1 MATATTAPAS
11 DLKVISLIS
20 SGHCLSHVYQLA
32 LPNLFFLIT
41 VKEGFSIAELAIL
54 TSVFFAVS
62 AVGQVIAGFMVD
74 KHGARPILFLGFFL
88 MAISISAFAFVHSY
102 TAMLALSFLA
112 GLGNS
117 VFHPAD
123 YSILNGSITEKNVGK
138 AYGVHGF
145 GGLIGY
151 AIAPYSMYLMGTNFG
166 WRQTMLILGL
176 IGLVVAALMWTQRN
190 DLRDSVLDK
199 GVSAGSVRQ
208 GIGILF
214 KPATIFSF
222 LFFCFMAMGSVGLMT
237 LGPDALTAFL
247 DLSRETASSTI
258 SLQLTGSLCGILI
271 GGMVADRIVRHDMAT
286 AGIVTI
292 GVLLLWTVPAFKP
305 DNLALLISIFVV
317 YGFAYGMAQPSRDMV
332 VRSVAPSGAAGKVF
346 GFTYSGMDVGSSI
359 AVGVFGYLLGGGQ
372 SQLVFILIGGFM
384 MVGVASV
391 LLAKIFAA
399 KKPLAA

>member
-1 MATATTAPAS
+1 MAKVTTAPAS

-20 SGHCLSHVYQLA
+20 TGHCLSHVYQLA

-41 VKEGFSIAELAIL
+41 IKEGFSIAELAIL

-88 MAISISAFAFVHSY
+88 MALSIAAFAFVHSY
-102 TAMLALSFLA
+102 AAMMVLSFFA

-166 WRQTMLILGL
+166 WRQTMLVLGL
-176 IGLVVAALMWTQRN
+176 IGLVVAALMWTQRA
-190 DLRDSVLDK
+190 DLRDSGLDK
-199 GVSAGSVRQ
+199 GVSAGSVRE

-271 GGMVADRIVRHDMAT
+271 GGMIADRIVRHDMAT

-292 GVLLLWTVPAFKP
+292 GVFLLWTVPAFKP
-305 DNLALLISIFVV
+305 DNLALLISIFIV

-346 GFTYSGMDVGSSI
+346 GFTYSGMDVGSAI

-372 SQLVFILIGGFM
+372 SQLVFILVGAFM
-384 MVGVASV
+384 MVGVGSV
-391 LLAKIFAA
+391 LLAKVFA
-399 KKPLAA
+399 KKKPIAA

>member
-1 MATATTAPAS
+1 MAKVTTAPAS

-20 SGHCLSHVYQLA
+20 TGHCLSHVYQLA

-41 VKEGFSIAELAIL
+41 IKEGFSIAELAIL

-88 MAISISAFAFVHSY
+88 MALSIAAFAFVHSY
-102 TAMLALSFLA
+102 AAMMVLSFFA

-166 WRQTMLILGL
+166 WRQTMLVLGI
-176 IGLVVAALMWTQRN
+176 IGLVVAALMWTQRT
-190 DLRDSVLDK
+190 DLRDSGLDK
-199 GVSAGSVRQ
+199 GVSAGSVRE

-271 GGMVADRIVRHDMAT
+271 GGMIADRIVRHDMAT

-305 DNLALLISIFVV
+305 DNLALLISIFIV

-346 GFTYSGMDVGSSI
+346 GFTYSGMDVGSAI

-372 SQLVFILIGGFM
+372 SQLVFILVGAFM
-384 MVGVASV
+384 MVGVGNV
-391 LLAKIFAA
+391 LLAKVFA
-399 KKPLAA
+399 KKKPIAA

>member
-1 MATATTAPAS
+1 MATVTTAPAS

-20 SGHCLSHVYQLA
+20 TGHCLSHVYQLA

-41 VKEGFSIAELAIL
+41 IKEGFSIAELAIL

-88 MAISISAFAFVHSY
+88 MALSIAAFAFVHSY
-102 TAMLALSFLA
+102 AAMMVLSFFA

-166 WRQTMLILGL
+166 WRQTMLVLGI
-176 IGLVVAALMWTQRN
+176 IGLVVAAFMWTQRTG
-190 DLRDSVLDK
+190 LRDSGLDK
-199 GVSAGSVRQ
+199 GVSAGSVRE

-271 GGMVADRIVRHDMAT
+271 GGMIADRIVRHDMAT

-305 DNLALLISIFVV
+305 DNLALLISIFIV

-346 GFTYSGMDVGSSI
+346 GFTYSGMDVGSAI

-372 SQLVFILIGGFM
+372 SQLVFILVGAFM
-384 MVGVASV
+384 MVGVGSV
-391 LLAKIFAA
+391 LLAKVFA
-399 KKPLAA
+399 KKKSIAA

>member
-1 MATATTAPAS
+1 MASATTAPAS

-20 SGHCLSHVYQLA
+20 MGHCLSHVYQLA

-88 MAISISAFAFVHSY
+88 MALSIAAFAFVHSY
-102 TAMLALSFLA
+102 AAMMVLSFCA

-151 AIAPYSMYLMGTNFG
+151 AIAPYSMYLLGTNFG

-176 IGLVVAALMWTQRN
+176 VGLVVAALMWTQRTN
-190 DLRDSVLDK
+190 LRDSGLDK
-199 GVSAGSVRQ
+199 GVSAGSVRE

-271 GGMVADRIVRHDMAT
+271 GGMIADRIVRHDMAT

-305 DNLALLISIFVV
+305 DNLALLISIFIV

-346 GFTYSGMDVGSSI
+346 GFTYSGMDVGSAI

-372 SQLVFILIGGFM
+372 SQLVFILVGAFM

-391 LLAKIFAA
+391 LLAKVFAT
-399 KKPLAA
+399 KKPIAT

>member
-1 MATATTAPAS
+1 MATVTTAPAS

-20 SGHCLSHVYQLA
+20 TGHCLSHVYQLA

-41 VKEGFSIAELAIL
+41 IKEGFSIAELAIL
-54 TSVFFAVS
+54 TSVFFTVS

-88 MAISISAFAFVHSY
+88 MALSIAAFAFVHSY
-102 TAMLALSFLA
+102 AAMMALSFFA

-166 WRQTMLILGL
+166 WRQTMLVLGI
-176 IGLVVAALMWTQRN
+176 IGLGVAALMWTQRTY
-190 DLRDSVLDK
+190 LRDSGLDK
-199 GVSAGSVRQ
+199 GVSAGSVRE

-271 GGMVADRIVRHDMAT
+271 GGMIADRIVRHDIAT

-305 DNLALLISIFVV
+305 DNLALLISIFIV

-346 GFTYSGMDVGSSI
+346 GFTYSGMDVGSAI

-372 SQLVFILIGGFM
+372 SQLVFILVGAFM
-384 MVGVASV
+384 MVGVGSV
-391 LLAKIFAA
+391 LLAKVFA
-399 KKPLAA
+399 KKKPIAA

>member
-20 SGHCLSHVYQLA
+20 TGHCLSHVYQLA

-88 MAISISAFAFVHSY
+88 MALSIAAFAFVHSY
-102 TAMLALSFLA
+102 AAMMVLSFLA

-166 WRQTMLILGL
+166 WRQTMLVLGL
-176 IGLVVAALMWTQRN
+176 IGLVVAALMWTQRT
-190 DLRDSVLDK
+190 DLRDSGLDK
-199 GVSAGSVRQ
+199 GVSAGSVRE

-346 GFTYSGMDVGSSI
+346 GFTYSGMDVGSAI

-372 SQLVFILIGGFM
+372 SQLVFILVGVFM
-384 MVGVASV
+384 MVGVGSV
-391 LLAKIFAA
+391 LLAKVFAT
-399 KKPLAA
+399 KKPIAA

>member
-1 MATATTAPAS
+1 VTTAPAS

-20 SGHCLSHVYQLA
+20 TGHCLSHVYQLA

-41 VKEGFSIAELAIL
+41 IKEGFSIAELAIL

-88 MAISISAFAFVHSY
+88 MALSIAAFAFVHSY
-102 TAMLALSFLA
+102 AAMMVLSFFA

-166 WRQTMLILGL
+166 WRQTMLVLGI
-176 IGLVVAALMWTQRN
+176 IGLVVAALMWTQRT
-190 DLRDSVLDK
+190 DLRDSGLDK
-199 GVSAGSVRQ
+199 GVSAGSVRE

-271 GGMVADRIVRHDMAT
+271 GGMIADRIVRHDMAT

-305 DNLALLISIFVV
+305 DNLALLISIFIV

-346 GFTYSGMDVGSSI
+346 GFTYSGMDVGSAI

-372 SQLVFILIGGFM
+372 SQLVFILVGAFM
-384 MVGVASV
+384 MVGVGSV
-391 LLAKIFAA
+391 LLAKVFA
-399 KKPLAA
+399 KKKPIAA

>member
-1 MATATTAPAS
+1 MAKVTTAPAS

-20 SGHCLSHVYQLA
+20 TGHCLSHVYQLA

-41 VKEGFSIAELAIL
+41 IKEGFSIAELAIL

-88 MAISISAFAFVHSY
+88 MALSIAAFAFVHSY
-102 TAMLALSFLA
+102 AAMMVLSFFA

-166 WRQTMLILGL
+166 WRQTMLILGI
-176 IGLVVAALMWTQRN
+176 IGLVVAALMWTQRT
-190 DLRDSVLDK
+190 DLRDSGLDK
-199 GVSAGSVRQ
+199 GVSAGSVRE

-271 GGMVADRIVRHDMAT
+271 GGMIADRIVRHDMAT

-305 DNLALLISIFVV
+305 DNLALLISIFIV

-346 GFTYSGMDVGSSI
+346 GFTYSGMDVGSAI

-372 SQLVFILIGGFM
+372 SQLVFILVGAFM
-384 MVGVASV
+384 MVGVGSV
-391 LLAKIFAA
+391 LLAKVFA
-399 KKPLAA
+399 KKKPIAA

>member
-1 MATATTAPAS
+1 MAKVTTAPAS

-20 SGHCLSHVYQLA
+20 TGHSLSHVYQLA

-41 VKEGFSIAELAIL
+41 IKEGFSIAELAIL

-62 AVGQVIAGFMVD
+62 AVGQVLAGFMVD

-88 MAISISAFAFVHSY
+88 MALSIAAFAFVHSY
-102 TAMLALSFLA
+102 AAMMVLSFFA

-166 WRQTMLILGL
+166 WRQTMLVLGI
-176 IGLVVAALMWTQRN
+176 IGLVVAALMWTQRT
-190 DLRDSVLDK
+190 DLRDSGLDK
-199 GVSAGSVRQ
+199 GVSAGSVRE

-271 GGMVADRIVRHDMAT
+271 GGMIADRIVRHDMAT

-305 DNLALLISIFVV
+305 DNLALLISIFIV

-346 GFTYSGMDVGSSI
+346 GFTYSGMDVGSAI

-372 SQLVFILIGGFM
+372 SQLVFILVGAFM
-384 MVGVASV
+384 MVGVGSV
-391 LLAKIFAA
+391 LLAKVFA
-399 KKPLAA
+399 KKKPIAA

>member
-1 MATATTAPAS
+1 MATVTTAPAS

-20 SGHCLSHVYQLA
+20 TGHCLSHVYQLA

-41 VKEGFSIAELAIL
+41 IKEGFSIAELAIL

-88 MAISISAFAFVHSY
+88 MALSIAAFAFVHSY
-102 TAMLALSFLA
+102 AAMMVLSFLA

-166 WRQTMLILGL
+166 WRQTMLVLGV
-176 IGLVVAALMWTQRN
+176 IGLVVAALMWTQRT
-190 DLRDSVLDK
+190 DLRDSGLDK
-199 GVSAGSVRQ
+199 GVSAGSVRE

-247 DLSRETASSTI
+247 DLSRETAGSTI

-271 GGMVADRIVRHDMAT
+271 GGMIADRIVRHDIAT

-292 GVLLLWTVPAFKP
+292 GVLLLWTVPVFKP
-305 DNLALLISIFVV
+305 DNLALLISIFIV

-346 GFTYSGMDVGSSI
+346 GFTYSGMDVGSAI

-372 SQLVFILIGGFM
+372 SQLVFILVGAFM
-384 MVGVASV
+384 MVGVGSV
-391 LLAKIFAA
+391 LLAKVFA
-399 KKPLAA
+399 KKKPIAA

>member
-11 DLKVISLIS
+11 DIRVISLIS
-20 SGHCLSHVYQLA
+20 TGHCLSHVYQLA

-88 MAISISAFAFVHSY
+88 MALSIAAFAFVHSY
-102 TAMLALSFLA
+102 AAMMVLSFLA

-166 WRQTMLILGL
+166 WRQTMLVLGL
-176 IGLVVAALMWTQRN
+176 IGLVVAALMWTQRT
-190 DLRDSVLDK
+190 DLRDSGLDK
-199 GVSAGSVRQ
+199 GVSAGSVRE

-346 GFTYSGMDVGSSI
+346 GFTYSGMDVGSAV

-372 SQLVFILIGGFM
+372 SQLVFILVGAFM
-384 MVGVASV
+384 MVGVGSV
-391 LLAKIFAA
+391 LLAKVFAT
-399 KKPLAA
+399 KKPIGA

>member
-1 MATATTAPAS
+1 MAKVTTAPAS

-20 SGHCLSHVYQLA
+20 TGHCLSHVYQLA

-41 VKEGFSIAELAIL
+41 IKEGFSIAELAIL

-88 MAISISAFAFVHSY
+88 MALSIAAFAFVHSY
-102 TAMLALSFLA
+102 AAMMVLSFFA

-166 WRQTMLILGL
+166 WRQTMLVLGI
-176 IGLVVAALMWTQRN
+176 IGLVVAALMWTQRT
-190 DLRDSVLDK
+190 DLRDSGLDK
-199 GVSAGSVRQ
+199 GVSAGSVRE

-271 GGMVADRIVRHDMAT
+271 GGMIADRIVRHDMAT

-305 DNLALLISIFVV
+305 DNLALLISIFIV

-346 GFTYSGMDVGSSI
+346 GFTYSGMDVGSAI

-372 SQLVFILIGGFM
+372 SQLVFILVGAFM
-384 MVGVASV
+384 MVGVGSV
-391 LLAKIFAA
+391 LLAKVFA
-399 KKPLAA
+399 KKKSIAA

>member
-1 MATATTAPAS
+1 
-11 DLKVISLIS
+11 
-20 SGHCLSHVYQLA
+20 
-32 LPNLFFLIT
+32 
-41 VKEGFSIAELAIL
+41 
-54 TSVFFAVS
+54 
-62 AVGQVIAGFMVD
+62 
-74 KHGARPILFLGFFL
+74 LFLGFFL
-88 MAISISAFAFVHSY
+88 MALSIAAFAFVHSY
-102 TAMLALSFLA
+102 AAMMVLSFFA

-166 WRQTMLILGL
+166 WRQTMLVLGI
-176 IGLVVAALMWTQRN
+176 IGLVVAALMWTQRT
-190 DLRDSVLDK
+190 DLRDSGLDK
-199 GVSAGSVRQ
+199 GVSAGSVRE

-271 GGMVADRIVRHDMAT
+271 GGMIADRIVRHDMAT

-305 DNLALLISIFVV
+305 DNLALLISIFIV

-346 GFTYSGMDVGSSI
+346 GFTYSGMDVGSAI

-372 SQLVFILIGGFM
+372 SQLVFILVGAFM
-384 MVGVASV
+384 MVGVGSV
-391 LLAKIFAA
+391 LLAKVFA
-399 KKPLAA
+399 KKKPIAA

>member
-1 MATATTAPAS
+1 MATVTTAPAS

-20 SGHCLSHVYQLA
+20 TGHCLSHVYQLA
-32 LPNLFFLIT
+32 LPNLFFLVTI
-41 VKEGFSIAELAIL
+41 KEGFSIAELAIL

-62 AVGQVIAGFMVD
+62 AVGQVIAGFLVD

-88 MAISISAFAFVHSY
+88 MALSIAAFAFVHSY
-102 TAMLALSFLA
+102 AAMMVLSFFA

-166 WRQTMLILGL
+166 WRQTMLVLGV
-176 IGLVVAALMWTQRN
+176 IGLVVAALMWTQRT
-190 DLRDSVLDK
+190 DLRDSGLDK
-199 GVSAGSVRQ
+199 GVSAGSVRE

-305 DNLALLISIFVV
+305 DNLALLISIFIV

-346 GFTYSGMDVGSSI
+346 GFTYSGMDVGSAI

-372 SQLVFILIGGFM
+372 SQLVFILVGAFM
-384 MVGVASV
+384 MVGVGSV
-391 LLAKIFAA
+391 LLAKVFA
-399 KKPLAA
+399 KKKPIAA

>member
-1 MATATTAPAS
+1 MAKVTTAPAS

-20 SGHCLSHVYQLA
+20 TGHCLSHVYQLA

-41 VKEGFSIAELAIL
+41 IKEGFSIAELAIL

-62 AVGQVIAGFMVD
+62 AVGQVLAGFMVD

-88 MAISISAFAFVHSY
+88 MALSIAAFAFVHSY
-102 TAMLALSFLA
+102 AAMMVLSFFA

-166 WRQTMLILGL
+166 WRQTMLVLGI
-176 IGLVVAALMWTQRN
+176 IGLVVAALMWTQRT
-190 DLRDSVLDK
+190 DLRDSGLDK
-199 GVSAGSVRQ
+199 GVSAGSVRE

-271 GGMVADRIVRHDMAT
+271 GGMIADRIVRHDMAT

-305 DNLALLISIFVV
+305 DNLALLISIFIV

-346 GFTYSGMDVGSSI
+346 GFTYSGMDVGSAI

-372 SQLVFILIGGFM
+372 SQLVFILVGAFM
-384 MVGVASV
+384 MVGVGSV
-391 LLAKIFAA
+391 LLAKVFA
-399 KKPLAA
+399 KKKPIAA

>member
-88 MAISISAFAFVHSY
+88 MALSIAAFAFVHSY
-102 TAMLALSFLA
+102 AAMMALSFLA

-166 WRQTMLILGL
+166 WRQTMLVLGI
-176 IGLVVAALMWTQRN
+176 IGLVVAALMWTQRE
-190 DLRDSVLDK
+190 DLRDSGLDK

-346 GFTYSGMDVGSSI
+346 GFTYSGMDVGSAI

-372 SQLVFILIGGFM
+372 AQLVFILVGAFM

-391 LLAKIFAA
+391 LLAKVFAA
-399 KKPLAA
+399 KKPLAV

>member
-1 MATATTAPAS
+1 MATVTTAPAS

-20 SGHCLSHVYQLA
+20 MGHCLSHFYQLA

-41 VKEGFSIAELAIL
+41 IKEGFSIAELAIL

-88 MAISISAFAFVHSY
+88 MALSIAAFAFVHSY
-102 TAMLALSFLA
+102 AAMMVLSFFA

-166 WRQTMLILGL
+166 WRQTMLVLGL
-176 IGLVVAALMWTQRN
+176 IGLVVAALMWTQRA
-190 DLRDSVLDK
+190 DLRDSGLDK
-199 GVSAGSVRQ
+199 GVSAGSVRE

-271 GGMVADRIVRHDMAT
+271 GGMIADRIVRHDMAT

-292 GVLLLWTVPAFKP
+292 GVFLLWTVPAFKP
-305 DNLALLISIFVV
+305 DNLALLISIFIV

-346 GFTYSGMDVGSSI
+346 GFTYSGMDVGSAI

-372 SQLVFILIGGFM
+372 SQLVFILVGAFM
-384 MVGVASV
+384 MVGVGSV
-391 LLAKIFAA
+391 LLAKVFA
-399 KKPLAA
+399 KKKPIAA

>member
-1 MATATTAPAS
+1 MATVTTAPAS

-20 SGHCLSHVYQLA
+20 TGHCLSHVYQLA

-41 VKEGFSIAELAIL
+41 IKEGFSIAELAIL

-88 MAISISAFAFVHSY
+88 MALSIAAFAFVHSY
-102 TAMLALSFLA
+102 AAMMALSFFA

-166 WRQTMLILGL
+166 WRQTMLVLGV
-176 IGLVVAALMWTQRN
+176 IGLVVAALMWTQRT
-190 DLRDSVLDK
+190 DLRDSGLDK
-199 GVSAGSVRQ
+199 GVSAGSVRE

-271 GGMVADRIVRHDMAT
+271 GGMIADRIVRHDIAT

-305 DNLALLISIFVV
+305 DNLALLISIFIV

-346 GFTYSGMDVGSSI
+346 GFTYSGMDVGSAI

-372 SQLVFILIGGFM
+372 SQLVFILVGAFM
-384 MVGVASV
+384 MVGVGSV
-391 LLAKIFAA
+391 LLAKVFA
-399 KKPLAA
+399 KKKPIAA

>member
-1 MATATTAPAS
+1 MATVTTAPAS

-20 SGHCLSHVYQLA
+20 TGHCLSHVYQLA

-41 VKEGFSIAELAIL
+41 IKEGFSIAELAIL

-88 MAISISAFAFVHSY
+88 MALSIAAFAFVHSY
-102 TAMLALSFLA
+102 AAMMVLSFFA

-166 WRQTMLILGL
+166 WRQTMLVLGI
-176 IGLVVAALMWTQRN
+176 IGLVVAALMWTQRT
-190 DLRDSVLDK
+190 DLRDSGLDK
-199 GVSAGSVRQ
+199 GVSAGSVRE

-271 GGMVADRIVRHDMAT
+271 GGMIADRIVRHDIAT

-305 DNLALLISIFVV
+305 DNLALLISIFIV

-346 GFTYSGMDVGSSI
+346 GFTYSGMDVGSAI

-372 SQLVFILIGGFM
+372 SQLVFILVGAFM
-384 MVGVASV
+384 MVGVGSV
-391 LLAKIFAA
+391 LLAKVFA
-399 KKPLAA
+399 KKKPIAA

>member
-1 MATATTAPAS
+1 MAKVTTAPAS

-20 SGHCLSHVYQLA
+20 TGHCLSHVYQLA

-41 VKEGFSIAELAIL
+41 IKEGFSIAELAIL

-88 MAISISAFAFVHSY
+88 MALSIAAFAFVHSY
-102 TAMLALSFLA
+102 AAMMVLSFFA

-166 WRQTMLILGL
+166 WRQTMLVLGI
-176 IGLVVAALMWTQRN
+176 IGLVVAALMWTQRT
-190 DLRDSVLDK
+190 DLRDSGLDK
-199 GVSAGSVRQ
+199 GVSAGSVRE

-214 KPATIFSF
+214 KPPTIFSF

-271 GGMVADRIVRHDMAT
+271 GGMIADRIVRHDMAT

-305 DNLALLISIFVV
+305 DNLALLISIFIV

-346 GFTYSGMDVGSSI
+346 GFTYSGMDVGSAI

-372 SQLVFILIGGFM
+372 SQLVFILVGAFM
-384 MVGVASV
+384 MVGVGSV
-391 LLAKIFAA
+391 LLAKVFA
-399 KKPLAA
+399 KKKPIAA

>member
-1 MATATTAPAS
+1 MATVTTAPAS

-20 SGHCLSHVYQLA
+20 TGHCLSHVYQLA

-41 VKEGFSIAELAIL
+41 IKEGFSIAELAIL

-88 MAISISAFAFVHSY
+88 MALSIAAFAFVHSY
-102 TAMLALSFLA
+102 AAMMVLSFFA

-166 WRQTMLILGL
+166 WRQTMLVLGI
-176 IGLVVAALMWTQRN
+176 IGLVVAALMWTQRT
-190 DLRDSVLDK
+190 DLRDSGLDK
-199 GVSAGSVRQ
+199 GVSAGSVRE

-271 GGMVADRIVRHDMAT
+271 GGMIADRIVRHDMAT

-305 DNLALLISIFVV
+305 DNLALLISIFIV

-346 GFTYSGMDVGSSI
+346 GFTYSGMDVGSAI

-372 SQLVFILIGGFM
+372 SQLVFILVGAFM
-384 MVGVASV
+384 MVGVGSV
-391 LLAKIFAA
+391 LLAKVFA
-399 KKPLAA
+399 KKKPIAA

>member
-20 SGHCLSHVYQLA
+20 TGHCLSHVYQLA

-41 VKEGFSIAELAIL
+41 VKEGYSIAELAIL
-54 TSVFFAVS
+54 TSVFFVVS
-62 AVGQVIAGFMVD
+62 AVGQVIAGFLVD

-88 MAISISAFAFVHSY
+88 MALSIAAFAFVHSY
-102 TAMLALSFLA
+102 AAMMVLSFLA

-151 AIAPYSMYLMGTNFG
+151 AIAPYSMYLMGTSFG
-166 WRQTMLILGL
+166 WRHTMLVLGL
-176 IGLVVAALMWTQRN
+176 IGIVVAALMWTQREE
-190 DLRDSVLDK
+190 LRDSGLDK
-199 GVSAGSVRQ
+199 GVSAGSVRE

-214 KPATIFSF
+214 QPATIFSF

-271 GGMVADRIVRHDMAT
+271 GGMVADRIVRHDIAT
-286 AGIVTI
+286 AGIVTV
-292 GVLLLWTVPAFKP
+292 GVLLLWTVPAFQP
-305 DNLALLISIFVV
+305 SNLALLVTIFVV

-332 VRSVAPSGAAGKVF
+332 VRSVAPSGAAGKIF
-346 GFTYSGMDVGSSI
+346 GFTYSGMDVGSAI
-359 AVGVFGYLLGGGQ
+359 AVGVFGFLLGGGQ
-372 SQLVFILIGGFM
+372 SQLVFILVGVFM
-384 MVGVASV
+384 MIGVASV
-391 LLAKIFAA
+391 LLAKIFAK
-399 KKPLAA
+399 KKPIAA

>member
-190 DLRDSVLDK
+190 DLRDSGLDK

-208 GIGILF
+208 GIGVLF

>member
-1 MATATTAPAS
+1 MAKVTTAPAS

-20 SGHCLSHVYQLA
+20 TGHCLSHVYQLA

-41 VKEGFSIAELAIL
+41 IKEGFSIAELAIL

-88 MAISISAFAFVHSY
+88 MALSIAAFAFVHSY
-102 TAMLALSFLA
+102 AAMMVLSFFA

-166 WRQTMLILGL
+166 WRQTMLVLGI
-176 IGLVVAALMWTQRN
+176 IGLVVAALMWTQRT
-190 DLRDSVLDK
+190 DLRDSGLDK
-199 GVSAGSVRQ
+199 GVSAGSVRE

-271 GGMVADRIVRHDMAT
+271 GGMIADRIVRHDMAT

-305 DNLALLISIFVV
+305 DNLALLISIFIV

-346 GFTYSGMDVGSSI
+346 GFTYSGMDVGSAI

-372 SQLVFILIGGFM
+372 SQLVFILVGAFM
-384 MVGVASV
+384 MVGVGSV
-391 LLAKIFAA
+391 LLAKVFA
-399 KKPLAA
+399 KKKPIAA